1 MRSDI
6 MRAAL
11 IDKPFSV
18 KFTDVPEPVITKGN
32 EVKIKT
38 VVTGICGSEI
48 HAFHGTHPFRIP
60 PVVSGH
66 EVAGIIV
73 ETGSDVNNFKVG
85 DRVTVEPHYGCD
97 ICELCK
103 EGRYNVCSEKSVLG
117 SKGWVGSFGEF
128 FVVPEQTVIKLPDNV
143 SFEEGALIEPIAVGM
158 HAVRKSGLE
167 VGGTVAIIGT
177 GPIGL
182 GVLLSA
188 KLAGA
193 SKIIMTDAL
202 DFNLEIAQKMGCK
215 NTINVLKEDVKQK
228 VSEITEGKGVDITYI
243 AFGHEST
250 FADALN
256 ITKRGGTIME
266 IAIMGAPVKIPV
278 STLQL
283 NEMKLVGSNMYTR
296 ADFEIVIDAI
306 ANGKF
311 HVDSLISKTMPI
323 EEVETAMDI
332 VDKKLE
338 NVIKVLLS
346 F

>member
-1 MRSDI
+1 

-73 ETGSDVNNFKVG
+73 ETGSNVSNFKVG

-103 EGRYNVCSEKSVLG
+103 EGRYNVCPEKSVLG
-117 SKGWVGSFGEF
+117 SKGWIGSFGEF

-182 GVLLSA
+182 GVMLSA
-188 KLAGA
+188 QLAGA
-193 SKIIMTDAL
+193 SKVIMTDAL
-202 DFNLEIAQKMGCK
+202 DFNLEIARKMGCK
-215 NTINVLKEDVKQK
+215 DTINVLKEN
-228 VSEITEGKGVDITYI
+228 VSEKISKITGGKGVDITYI

-296 ADFEIVIDAI
+296 VDFEIVIEAI

-311 HVDSLISKTMPI
+311 HVDSLISKIMPI
-323 EEVETAMDI
+323 EEVETAMEI

-338 NVIKVLLS
+338 NVVKVLLS